1 MCLVYFVHFLFNYN
15 IFLAV
20 LQDVIKRDCLLVAL
34 VNQKMKKYKEVLYM
48 KDGKKAISDK
58 LYRLLDE
65 NYDIQTCCNC
75 SEEEFYE
82 EFKEALYDFSLIPT
96 VAIIE

>member
-1 MCLVYFVHFLFNYN
+1 MHL
-15 IFLAV
+15 
-20 LQDVIKRDCLLVAL
+20 
-34 VNQKMKKYKEVLYM
+34 EG
-48 KDGKKAISDK
+48 GKKAISDK

>member
-1 MCLVYFVHFLFNYN
+1 M
-15 IFLAV
+15 
-20 LQDVIKRDCLLVAL
+20 IKRDCLLVAL

>member
-1 MCLVYFVHFLFNYN
+1 MYL
-15 IFLAV
+15 
-20 LQDVIKRDCLLVAL
+20 
-34 VNQKMKKYKEVLYM
+34 EG
-48 KDGKKAISDK
+48 GKKTISDK